1 MVHAAKRCRPIQ
13 RFLFPDSNLGPLTDT
28 QPSQVSRPFLEVKKH
43 RTLQSEPKTPLFTA
57 AKANRSTVFEPN
69 DLLLLAAYRAVGNA
83 RVEEESGVGR
93 AKLKVCE
100 CEGTHLYHTSKST
113 PESGGRVEAVSK
125 KYSYWV

>member
-1 MVHAAKRCRPIQ
+1 
-13 RFLFPDSNLGPLTDT
+13 
-28 QPSQVSRPFLEVKKH
+28 VKKH

>member
-13 RFLFPDSNLGPLTDT
+13 RFLFPDSNPGPLTDT

-43 RTLQSEPKTPLFTA
+43 STLQSEPETPLSTA